1 MKTIK
6 KILLGLLVISAL
18 ASFRWHHN
26 FDQLSTPA
34 ESNLT
39 VSGISGNIGIKWV
52 EIGNNP
58 HGALLLP
65 VQIKGI
71 KKTFYMQLDLG
82 SPSTILYKKSL
93 QSIPPELLDGV
104 PFNKN
109 ANHIAMNL
117 ILKRMKISSKSF
129 RVLDYGDKLDLE
141 NPKAV
146 NIIGTIGTDLL
157 EKRIIILD
165 FRNRRCSFTD
175 KVKENGFTPFE
186 FKQRRILIP
195 AKIENENVKVM
206 YDSGAS
212 GYQLITSKEIWE
224 NYRIPTGKLLSE
236 KVNSWGDTLSA
247 ISAPANKQIHFG
259 ATKLRLSEVTYIEG
273 ASALNISM
281 MTRSGMQGMIGNK
294 LFLKNRIVLDCKNQ
308 MFKIE

>member
-1 MKTIK
+1 M
-6 KILLGLLVISAL
+6 
-18 ASFRWHHN
+18 
-26 FDQLSTPA
+26 
-34 ESNLT
+34 
-39 VSGISGNIGIKWV
+39 
-52 EIGNNP
+52 
-58 HGALLLP
+58 
-65 VQIKGI
+65 
-71 KKTFYMQLDLG
+71 DL
-82 SPSTILYKKSL
+82 
-93 QSIPPELLDGV
+93 
-104 PFNKN
+104 N
-109 ANHIAMNL
+109 
-117 ILKRMKISSKSF
+117 LKRMKISSKTF
-129 RVLDYGDKLDLE
+129 RLLDYGDRLDLE
-141 NPKAV
+141 DPKAA

-259 ATKLRLSEVTYIEG
+259 TTRLRLSEVTYIEG

-281 MTRSGMQGMIGNK
+281 MTRSGMQGMVGNK

-308 MFKIE
+308 VFKIE